1 MTGLIITLIFL
12 VALAGLLVVRTR
24 TLLAYFQQEEYD
36 STRFPGAVWRIRLF
50 DVISSMALIVL
61 VGGGLLVGWQV
72 AGQLLVAAVFVAVA
86 LRERN
91 YTFKKPLV
99 LTPRV
104 RRLGVLSL
112 AILALLA
119 LLVLITPLLAIIVIQ
134 AVPLVIMAANAVLM
148 PHEERISQAYVSEAS
163 AKLAGFAGMRIG
175 ITGSFGKTTVKH
187 LLGQIL
193 AIDHTPFYSR
203 GSINTVLGLTRHIRQ
218 RLQPAH
224 SHFIAEMG
232 AYQIGSIARLCAFV
246 QPEYGIVTAVGD
258 AHRERFGGVEQVAI
272 GKSEL
277 AQWVCEHGKLLVT
290 TEAVLQHKPFR
301 DLYEK
306 HRDKFVV
313 CGPSDA
319 ADVQIV
325 ESRLVDGQRRVTLRF
340 NPQGATLELASPMLA
355 KHGDDN
361 VALVVALVSR
371 IAPETLDQLPTF
383 LPKLEQTPHRLEKK
397 ERVNK
402 PLLLDDAYNSN
413 ETGFREAVEVLR
425 TLADEREGKAILI
438 TPGIVELGDAHDTV
452 HRNLG
457 LLCGQLCD
465 HVYVVNPDRIP
476 SFVEVLRAEG
486 NTTGVTLVPRFADA
500 LRDANQHHA
509 EPANV
514 VLYEN
519 DLPDILEEK
528 RLL

>member
-163 AKLAGFAGMRIG
+163 AKLAGFA
-175 ITGSFGKTTVKH
+175 
-187 LLGQIL
+187 
-193 AIDHTPFYSR
+193 
-203 GSINTVLGLTRHIRQ
+203 
-218 RLQPAH
+218 

-397 ERVNK
+397 DRVNK

-476 SFVEVLRAEG
+476 SFVEGLRAEG

>member
-1 MTGLIITLIFL
+1 MTGLIVTLIFL
-12 VALAGLLVVRTR
+12 VALAGLLLVRTR

-36 STRFPGAVWRIRLF
+36 STRFPGAVLTIRLV
-50 DVISSMALIVL
+50 DVVSTLAVTVL
-61 VGGGLLVGWQV
+61 VGGSMLMGWPMVGQV
-72 AGQLLVAAVFVAVA
+72 LAAAVFVAVA

-91 YTFKKPLV
+91 YKFKKPLV

-104 RRLGVLSL
+104 RRLGILS
-112 AILALLA
+112 
-119 LLVLITPLLAIIVIQ
+119 IIVIQ
-134 AVPLVIMAANAVLM
+134 AVPLVIMAVNAMLK

-163 AKLAGFAGMRIG
+163 AKLAGFTGMRIG

-187 LLGQIL
+187 LLGQVL

-258 AHRERFGGVEQVAI
+258 AHRERFGGVEQVAV

-277 AQWVCEHGKLLVT
+277 ARWVCEHGKLLVT

-301 DLYEK
+301 DLYER

-313 CGPSDA
+313 CGPSEA

-325 ESRLVDGQRRVTLRF
+325 EAGLKHGQRSVTLRF
-340 NPQGATLELASPMLA
+340 NPEGSVLQLTSPMLA
-355 KHGDDN
+355 RHGDDN
-361 VALVVALVSR
+361 LALVVALVSR
-371 IAPETLDQLPTF
+371 IAPETLAQLPTF

-425 TLADEREGKAILI
+425 TLSDERGGKAILI
-438 TPGIVELGDAHDTV
+438 TPGIVELGDAHETV

-457 LLCGQLCD
+457 QLCGRLCD
-465 HVYVVNPDRIP
+465 QVYVVNPDRIP
-476 SFVEVLRAEG
+476 SFVEGLREEG
-486 NTTGVTLVPRFADA
+486 NKAEVTLVPRFADA

-509 EPANV
+509 DPANV